1 MLHFFNHSTLLLKHG
16 KADSVAVKGQNTA
29 VKLYTLTDG
38 VAEINTDDFAVGEY
52 AVQFF
57 KGDQV
62 VEQTVLVCKQNLKFA
77 PVNFDPRSPARI
89 ILDAINAV
97 LAGRATQLQQQVRVG
112 DKFIR
117 YLSYDQLIKW
127 REFYA
132 VEVRKE
138 EGKAGSIRFEKYTY
152 RGI

>member
-1 MLHFFNHSTLLLKHG
+1 MLQCYNHSTLLLKHG

-77 PVNFDPRSPARI
+77 PINYDPRSPARI
-89 ILDAINAV
+89 ILDAIDAY
-97 LAGRATQLQQQVRVG
+97 LAGIATHQQKKVRVG
-112 DKFIR
+112 DKEIE
-117 YLSYDQLIKW
+117 YSSYDELQKW

-132 VEVRKE
+132 IEARKE